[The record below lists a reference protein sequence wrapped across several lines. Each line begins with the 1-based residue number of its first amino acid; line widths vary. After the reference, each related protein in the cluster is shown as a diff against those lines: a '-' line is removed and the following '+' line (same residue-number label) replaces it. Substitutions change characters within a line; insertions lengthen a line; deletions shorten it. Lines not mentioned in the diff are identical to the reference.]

1 MKFKGDGMRA
11 AALRALGA
19 LLSAAVLA
27 SCGGGQQVERFVPTR
42 VVAFGDEN
50 SVIDATSHKKWT
62 VNYQADA
69 NTAVD
74 CKLNPIWTQVLATAY
89 ALVFPE
95 CNTAATP
102 VVSPLSRI
110 KAEAGARSAA
120 VQTQIDS
127 FLLSADGGFAG
138 KDLVTILAGQNDILD
153 QYALVTAGSSTEAQ
167 AVAVLEQAGT
177 ALAGQV
183 NRVGTAGG
191 KVLISTVPD
200 MGLTPFAIAQGTTNA
215 ALLTRLTARFNAKLR
230 VGLIN
235 DGHMIGLLLTDELV
249 QALVKAKASITN
261 VTDAACAATA
271 ALPDCSTL
279 TLSTLVTPTQATPPT
294 ASTLGA
300 WLWAD
305 SPRAGT
311 LEGTHLTPAGHAQLG
326 SLALSR
332 AQNNPF

>member
-11 AALRALGA
+11 AAMRVLGV
-19 LLSAAVLA
+19 LLSAVVLA

-42 VVAFGDEN
+42 VLAFGDEN
-50 SVIDATSHKKWT
+50 SVIDATTHMKWT
-62 VNYQADA
+62 VNYQADSS
-69 NTAVD
+69 TPVD
-74 CKLNPIWTQVLATAY
+74 CKLNPIWIQLLASAY
-89 ALVFPE
+89 SLVFPE

-102 VVSPLSRI
+102 VVSPASRI
-110 KAEAGARSAA
+110 EAQASARSAD
-120 VQTQIDS
+120 VKTQIDN

-153 QYALVTAGSSTEAQ
+153 QYALIKAGSSTEAQ
-167 AVAVLEQAGT
+167 AIAVLEQAGT

-191 KVLISTVPD
+191 KALISTVPD
-200 MGLTPFAIAQGTTNA
+200 MGLTPFAIAEESASAGSA
-215 ALLTRLTARFNAKLR
+215 AQLTRLTARFNSKLR

-249 QALVKAKASITN
+249 QALVNSKATITN
-261 VTDAACAATA
+261 VTDAACATTA
-271 ALPDCSTL
+271 ALPDCTTL
-279 TLSTLVTPTQATPPT
+279 TLSTLVTTTQPTPPT
-294 ASTLGA
+294 KDTLGA

-305 SPRAGT
+305 DK
-311 LEGTHLTPAGHAQLG
+311 HLSPAGHAQLG
-326 SLALSR
+326 SLASSR